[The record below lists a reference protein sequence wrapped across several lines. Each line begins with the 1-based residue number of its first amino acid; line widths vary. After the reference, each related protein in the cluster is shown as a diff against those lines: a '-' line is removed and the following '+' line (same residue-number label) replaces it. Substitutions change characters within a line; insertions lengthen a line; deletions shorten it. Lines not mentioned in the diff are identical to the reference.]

1 MQSVQN
7 NCIVVS
13 SSGDRRRSTD
23 RIEMQKGGGGGSS
36 SAAVVRMGPCGGD
49 GGGGRDMDM
58 RGVGRVVRV
67 AVRHGAAVDAM
78 SVLYER
84 NGHEEWTDLWGG
96 PGGTLSE
103 ISLQPGEYLTS
114 VAGHYG
120 RLDGDLVVRSLTF
133 VSNMRAYG
141 PFGQEDG
148 GVAFDLP
155 AAGGGKILG
164 FHARSGRRLDAVGT
178 YVKIG

>member
-1 MQSVQN
+1 MQQ
-7 NCIVVS
+7 
-13 SSGDRRRSTD
+13 
-23 RIEMQKGGGGGSS
+23 GGGSV
-36 SAAVVRMGPCGGD
+36 VVRMGPCGGD

-84 NGHEEWTDLWGG
+84 HGHEEWTDLWGG

-103 ISLQPGEYLTS
+103 ICLQPGEYLTS

-120 RLDGDLVVRSLTF
+120 RLDGDIVVRSLTF
-133 VSNMRAYG
+133 VSNVRAYG
-141 PFGQEDG
+141 PFGEED
-148 GVAFDLP
+148 GVAFELP
-155 AAGGGKILG
+155 AAAGAGAGGKILG